1 MSIALYEQA
10 RQSFASGEINW
21 GSDTIKMLLVDLE
34 LYTPNLVTHRYF
46 TSIPTEAIV
55 ATATL
60 TGKTATNGECKASDV
75 VFQNVSGETVESFL
89 IYKDTGTGATSPL
102 ILVNDGV
109 IPVNC
114 AAVASVGAT
123 TLTIDP
129 LFLPAKTGN
138 QVVFSGGVTVT
149 VTADAAQGA
158 RSLAITAL
166 TSGQSIAAGE
176 AGTAYVGGKLRFTP
190 NSGNAEMVWGGTWI
204 FKL

>member
-1 MSIALYEQA
+1 MTMNLYEQA
-10 RQSFASGEINW
+10 RQSFANGEINW
-21 GSDTIKMLLVDLE
+21 SSDVIKMLLVDTG
-34 LYTPNLVTHRYF
+34 LYTPNLLTNRYF
-46 TSIPTEAIV
+46 SHIPTDAIV

-60 TGKTATNGECKASDV
+60 AGKTATNGECKANDV
-75 VFQNVSGETVESFL
+75 VFQNVSGNTVESFV

-102 ILVNDGV
+102 ILFNDGT
-109 IPVNC
+109 IPINC

-129 LFLPAKTGN
+129 LLLPAKTGN
-138 QVVFSGGVTVT
+138 TVVFSGGVTVT
-149 VTADAAQGA
+149 LTADAAQGA
-158 RSLAITAL
+158 RSLSIAAL

-190 NSGNAEMVWGGTWI
+190 NSGNAEMVWGGTFI